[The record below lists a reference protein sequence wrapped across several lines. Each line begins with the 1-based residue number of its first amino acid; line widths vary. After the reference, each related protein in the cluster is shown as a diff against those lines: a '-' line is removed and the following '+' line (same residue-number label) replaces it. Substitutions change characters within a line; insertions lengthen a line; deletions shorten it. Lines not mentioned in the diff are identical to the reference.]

1 LTLLTEKAPK
11 LDPLIL
17 ILPPIDLCSL
27 LPLLAQGV
35 NHVPSE
41 PEKQKKRKKI
51 RNLSMSSV
59 IP

>member
-41 PEKQKKRKKI
+41 PEITNETTNNTK
-51 RNLSMSSV
+51 LSL
-59 IP
+59 